1 MLARGSSTHPLVF
14 DRLVEAA
21 RANDIAYSVEA
32 APRRTSTDADVIT
45 PSRAG
50 VPTGL
55 VSIPNRYMHS
65 PNEQVSLDDL
75 DAAARLIAA
84 FVRNLGPE
92 PDFTRR

>member
-1 MLARGSSTHPLVF
+1 MLARGSAVHPLVF
-14 DRLVEAA
+14 NRLGEAA

-32 APRRTSTDADVIT
+32 APCQTLTDADAFT

-50 VPTGL
+50 IPTGL

-75 DAAARLIAA
+75 DTAARH
-84 FVRNLGPE
+84 G
-92 PDFTRR
+92 